1 MLPKK
6 QIREGDVDEV
16 CNCAA
21 TSSSSCNKLEL
32 LQQARAPATALQQAP
47 ATALQ
52 QARAPELRCN
62 KIELPGS
69 MQHLLA
75 VALLCVLML
84 LDAIYR

>member
-32 LQQARAPATALQQAP
+32 LQLPCNKLLQLPCNKLELLNCAATRSSCPA
-47 ATALQ
+47 
-52 QARAPELRCN
+52 RCN
-62 KIELPGS
+62 TS
-69 MQHLLA
+69 SLLHYY
-75 VALLCVLML
+75 VSSC
-84 LDAIYR
+84 Y